1 MDQEE
6 GSYLIQ
12 LLAILLVWNQQ
23 EKMLSAE
30 KMVMSKVIKTS
41 FWLL

>member
-1 MDQEE
+1 VDQKE

-12 LLAILLVWNQQ
+12 LLAILLMRNQQ
-23 EKMLSAE
+23 EKMLSGE
-30 KMVMSKVIKTS
+30 KMVMSKMIKTS

>member
-1 MDQEE
+1 VDQKE
-6 GSYLIQ
+6 GSYLVQ
-12 LLAILLVWNQQ
+12 LLAILLMWNQQ

-30 KMVMSKVIKTS
+30 KMVMSKMIKTS